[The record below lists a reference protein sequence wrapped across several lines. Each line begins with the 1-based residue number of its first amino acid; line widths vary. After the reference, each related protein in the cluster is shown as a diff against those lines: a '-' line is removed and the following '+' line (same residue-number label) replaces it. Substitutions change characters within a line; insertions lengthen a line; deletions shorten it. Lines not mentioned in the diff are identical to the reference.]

1 MLYKS
6 ALLALAVFACSLQS
20 CLSTRVNE
28 KAAWLSNDKLF
39 TAAQKITS
47 LTMVGI
53 SAAADKDAYVNATLK
68 LQEKLKPLGIDCSM
82 QYFTDADNKESA
94 ASKIAGQAKNFLLF
108 LTPIKGVNA
117 YDELGNPMMQKQ
129 LEFIVESKAGE
140 KIAAGLISI
149 DKETSSSKLSSEI
162 AKIIFDYLR
171 KQKIA
176 G

>member
-1 MLYKS
+1 MSYKS
-6 ALLALAVFACSLQS
+6 ALFALAVFACLLQS
-20 CLSTRVNE
+20 CVSTKVNE

-39 TAAQKITS
+39 AAQKINS

-53 SAAADKDAYVNATLK
+53 CAAADKDAYLNATLK
-68 LQEKLKPLGIDCSM
+68 LQDKLKPLGIDCSM

-94 ASKIAGQAKNFLLF
+94 AAKLAGQAKNFLLF
-108 LTPIKGVNA
+108 LTPIRGVNA

-129 LEFIVESKAGE
+129 LEFIIETKAGE

-149 DKETSSSKLSSEI
+149 DKETSSSKLSAEI
-162 AKIIFDYLR
+162 AKIIFDYMR

-176 G
+176 A